1 MAIQIKKKFSHELKD
16 YLLIALGLAIYAI
29 SWTTFML
36 PYGITTGGV
45 TGLSA
50 IIFYATGVE
59 IQISY
64 FTINTIFLIVALK
77 ILGWK
82 FCSKTIYAVLILTIF
97 LKVGQIF
104 MTDENGA
111 FKLLLGEGQNFMACV
126 IGAVLCGIGVGICF
140 TANGSTG
147 GTDIIAAVINKYR
160 DVSFG
165 RVILFIDILIIG
177 SSYFIF
183 HDITRMM
190 FGYVT
195 MIIMSTSLDYYVNSA
210 RQSVQFMIFSYKYE
224 ELANYINQE
233 VHRGV
238 TVLNGMGWYSKQE
251 SHVLV
256 VLARKSDAQMLLH
269 AIKQIDPKAFVSM
282 SRVVGVFGEGF
293 DKIKVK

>member
-64 FTINTIFLIVALK
+64 FTINTVFLIVALK

-97 LKVGQIF
+97 LKVGQII

>member
-64 FTINTIFLIVALK
+64 FTINTVFLIVALK